1 MAVEEHALVGPDKNR
16 RWPLTLDE
24 FQKYG
29 ELPFYLFYHPFV
41 YELSRRE
48 LESGKPL
55 TLDEL
60 RAMDGE
66 PVWVNFPKCPE
77 ANGWMLVDT
86 GRHCVYNGLLGDCD
100 FEDCCK
106 TWLAYR
112 RKPKDG
118 EVKER

>member
-1 MAVEEHALVGPDKNR
+1 MAVEEHAQVEADKHR
-16 RWPLTLDE
+16 PLTPDE
-24 FQKYG
+24 LWEYG
-29 ELPFYLFYHPFV
+29 RLAFYLLYYQFV

-48 LESGKPL
+48 LESSKPL

-77 ANGWMLVDT
+77 ANRWMLVDT

-100 FEDCCK
+100 FEDCGK